1 VEQHFKLAT
10 AELSGAE
17 GGQCDRVSE
26 GLLGQPEPRGSIF
39 GTRTERDKV
48 AASLELPGQ
57 SSSTDIVMIE
67 LGLRFARLLKRRP
80 VRRGALLR
88 EKERYERE
96 VAIFNDYASQFGVPG
111 LNTFFW
117 HHSIDLKDGIVT
129 PGDYDYRHSLHAF
142 QFPDDMR
149 GMKVLD
155 VGSATGFFAFEFE
168 RRGADVY
175 SVELPSLLDWDMI
188 ASERDQ
194 IVRHLMAYH
203 DASSPEEAY
212 RRHLNGPFEFCHQRR
227 NSSVKRVYSTIY
239 DLRSELF
246 DGQKFDVVFLGDI
259 LLHLFA
265 PLMALNVIA
274 PLCKHQLIVTSD
286 VMPGIGVPLLKF
298 VAASQD
304 ARSWWSFSRVCLEQM
319 LLRVGFRNVVDAGHY
334 SGVMRRQWIRYN
346 RLVIHATR

>member
-1 VEQHFKLAT
+1 MTLSQRVGVVLAREGMTGVLRRVGRRLIADPASRARASDRQAVTSMIAEAKAEYGRLT
-10 AELSGAE
+10 AVFAE
-17 GGQCDRVSE
+17 RTA
-26 GLLGQPEPRGSIF
+26 GLGDEDLNRYYWYHTVDLG
-39 GTRTERDKV
+39 
-48 AASLELPGQ
+48 
-57 SSSTDIVMIE
+57 
-67 LGLRFARLLKRRP
+67 
-80 VRRGALLR
+80 
-88 EKERYERE
+88 
-96 VAIFNDYASQFGVPG
+96 N
-111 LNTFFW
+111 
-117 HHSIDLKDGIVT
+117 GIIT
-129 PGDYDYRHSLHAF
+129 PGDYDYRASLPSFA
-142 QFPDDMR
+142 FPDDMR
-149 GMKVLD
+149 GMRVLD

-168 RRGADVY
+168 RRGADVV

-239 DLRSELF
+239 NLRSELF

-286 VMPGIGVPLLKF
+286 VMPGIEAPLLQF

-304 ARSWWSFSRVCLEQM
+304 ARSWWSFNRV
-319 LLRVGFRNVVDAGHY
+319 
-334 SGVMRRQWIRYN
+334 
-346 RLVIHATR
+346 

>member
-1 VEQHFKLAT
+1 MDKEQD
-10 AELSGAE
+10 E
-17 GGQCDRVSE
+17 
-26 GLLGQPEPRGSIF
+26 I
-39 GTRTERDKV
+39 
-48 AASLELPGQ
+48 
-57 SSSTDIVMIE
+57 
-67 LGLRFARLLKRRP
+67 
-80 VRRGALLR
+80 LR

-117 HHSIDLKDGIVT
+117 YHSVDLKDGIVT

-227 NSSVKRVYSTIY
+227 NSSVKRVCSTIY
-239 DLRSELF
+239 NLRSELF

-286 VMPGIGVPLLKF
+286 VMPGIEAPLLQF

-304 ARSWWSFSRVCLEQM
+304 ARSWWSFNRVCLEQM

-346 RLVIHATR
+346 RLVMHATR